1 VTCMDW
7 HKAWLGHTTACE
19 EQSVKAYVERS
30 MKAYVERSMKAFG
43 ERSMKAYVEQ
53 SMKAY
58 GERSMVEAY
67 RVVGGA
73 SFGMASG
80 SG

>member
-1 VTCMDW
+1 
-7 HKAWLGHTTACE
+7 
-19 EQSVKAYVERS
+19 

-43 ERSMKAYVEQ
+43 ERSKKAYGEQ
-53 SMKAY
+53 SMKAF